1 VTRSRTPS
9 QAGYHA
15 TLGQGNILQ
24 MLSHGPSVPQIVILL
39 DETAIELLQ
48 RSPSDLKKFNGS
60 EIR

>member
-1 VTRSRTPS
+1 MRESK
-9 QAGYHA
+9 
-15 TLGQGNILQ
+15 ILQ

-60 EIR
+60 EIG